1 MVTGFL
7 TQLDLRAYQP
17 NEWLVLNPLKYRAV
31 SGALYTVPAG
41 FVTDLASIP
50 AMVRGIISPNGPSRR
65 AAVLHDWLYC
75 LKAGERS
82 EADALFLEALEA
94 EGVNL
99 FVRRAMWLA
108 VRAGGWMY
116 WNRRNGITGD
126 DFAKITDNA

>member
-1 MVTGFL
+1 MPWSNGFL

-17 NEWLVLNPLKYRAV
+17 NEWLVINPLQYRSI

-50 AMVRGIISPNGPSRR
+50 AMVRVIISPNGPSRR

-75 LKAGERS
+75 LHAGTRQ

-94 EGVNL
+94 EGVNWV
-99 FVRRAMWLA
+99 VRHTMWVA
-108 VRAGGWMY
+108 VRSGGWMY
-116 WNRRNGITGD
+116 WRNRNGVTSD
-126 DFAKITDNA
+126 DFADIS